1 MTIQSDLSS
10 KTIVISGA
18 SSGIGFA
25 AAEALARRGAR
36 VIGVGRSRERC
47 EQARQAIL
55 AQTPGARI
63 EFALA
68 DLSSQ
73 RAVAALGAELRE
85 RLAGAP
91 LDVLA
96 NNAGAV
102 ASRYTPTVDGIELQF
117 AVNHLA
123 TFRLTYELMPCLRA
137 GGGAR
142 VLTTSSGSHRG
153 ARMHWNDVMLR
164 RFYNPLTAYKQS
176 KMANVLFTA
185 EFNRREGENGMRAF
199 AIDPGL
205 VRTQIGLKG
214 TSGLVSWIWSMRAR
228 GGQPPEVGAATIV
241 HLAEQAQPADAQAI
255 YWKDSQPLAPDRYA
269 LREDAARRLW
279 ELSEQLCDIRWP
291 AARGDL

>member
-1 MTIQSDLSS
+1 M
-10 KTIVISGA
+10 VISGA

-25 AAEALARRGAR
+25 AACALAQRGAR

-47 EQARQAIL
+47 EGARQAIL
-55 AQTPGARI
+55 AQAPGARI

-73 RAVAALGAELRE
+73 RAVVALGAELRE
-85 RLAGAP
+85 RLAGQP
-91 LDVLA
+91 LDVLV

-102 ASRYTPTVDGIELQF
+102 AGRYTPTVDGRELQF

-123 TFRLTYELMPCLRA
+123 AFLLTRELLSCLRA
-137 GGGAR
+137 AGGAR

-185 EFNRREGENGMRAF
+185 ELNRREGASGLRAY

-205 VRTQIGLKG
+205 VRTEIGLKG
-214 TSGLVSWIWSMRAR
+214 TGGLVSWIWSLRAR

-241 HLAEQAQPADAQAI
+241 HLAEQAQLADAQAI
-255 YWKDSQPLAPDRYA
+255 YWKDSHPLAPDRYA
-269 LREDAARRLW
+269 LREDEARRLW
-279 ELSEQLCDIRWP
+279 ELSEQLCGLRWP
-291 AARGDL
+291 VA